1 VSLGASF
8 SGDSRLRICIF
19 SRLTPK
25 HRPYA
30 PPVHG
35 LLGRVFQDLGHEVI
49 VLTTSL
55 PDGKTGEACEHHST
69 VHYLPGTKPGRCDL
83 SFWKASAEAFD
94 RLHSDCPFDLVFGR
108 GVATWGFH
116 SLSKFSGQVPVIAHE
131 GTYPRWLHQLER
143 RIAKLA
149 PVLCPPLALLFSQ
162 SKRTY
167 RTCLQRADL
176 VVCNSPALANALR
189 RIYWWAP
196 PRTEFVPYGVDLST
210 WMQADERPTPAGP
223 PRIAFVGRLTWDKG
237 ALAMVDILAR
247 MRRRD
252 VIIEAIGPMT
262 KSVERALRRAAA
274 ARGVS
279 DRFITPGPE
288 KNAHLP
294 ERLHGATAY
303 LFPSTHP
310 EGLSKSVMEAMA
322 AALPVVAYRISG
334 MDTLIDD
341 GVTGWLVPCRDN
353 AAAAEKL
360 DELLEEPSL
369 VRRMGQAART
379 RLETN
384 FAPSSALQKWESLLG
399 QVTTRSKIEP
409 S

>member
-1 VSLGASF
+1 MPA
-8 SGDSRLRICIF
+8 
-19 SRLTPK
+19 

-35 LLGRVFQDLGHEVI
+35 LLGSVFQDLGHEVTI
-49 VLTTSL
+49 LTTSL
-55 PDGKTGEACEHHST
+55 PNGQTGEIREHYAT
-69 VHYLPGTKPGRCDL
+69 VHYLPGTKPGRCDT

-94 RLHSDCPFDLVFGR
+94 RLHEERPFDLVFGR

-116 SLSKFSGQVPVIAHE
+116 TLSQFARKVPVIAHE

-143 RIAKLA
+143 RMAGLA
-149 PVLCPPLALLFSQ
+149 SILSPPLALLFSL
-162 SKRTY
+162 SKRNY
-167 RTCLQRADL
+167 RACLQRADL
-176 VVCNSPALANALR
+176 VVCNSPALASALR

-196 PRTEFVPYGVDLST
+196 PRTEFVPYGVDLSP
-210 WMQADERPTPAGP
+210 WMQVDEHPAPADP
-223 PRIAFVGRLTWDKG
+223 PRICFVGRLTWDKG

-262 KSVERALRRAAA
+262 KSVERSIRRAATE
-274 ARGVS
+274 RGVS

-294 ERLHGATAY
+294 ERLRGATAY
-303 LFPSTHP
+303 IFPSTHP

-322 AALPVVAYRISG
+322 AALPVVAYRIPG

-341 GVTGWLVPCRDN
+341 GVTGWLVPSRDT

-360 DELLEEPSL
+360 DELLEKPSMA
-369 VRRMGQAART
+369 RSMGQAARK
-379 RLETN
+379 RLHN
-384 FAPSSALQKWESLLG
+384 SFAPSTINQTWESLLG
-399 QVTTRSKIEP
+399 EIRPRS
-409 S
+409 